1 MVTTEWLD
9 IYDEQDQ
16 HLGICERSEV
26 HRLGHWHHTFHCWL
40 IRDTSEGRQLVFQQR
55 HPDKDTFP
63 DMYDITAAGH
73 LSAGETFIE
82 AAREIQ
88 EELGVPLHY
97 EQLTHLLDVR
107 DETIG
112 STRHGAF
119 IDREVSSVFGA
130 FSPYELQ
137 QYQLQVDEVSGIF
150 EAPLQAMIELYQGTR
165 DKVMASG
172 VYTTDSTPMIH
183 QLTVQREQFVPH
195 EGNYCIDVFQ
205 KLLTL

>member
-1 MVTTEWLD
+1 MVTIEWLD
-9 IYDEQDQ
+9 IYDEHDQ

-40 IRDTSEGRQLVFQQR
+40 IRDTAKGRQLIFQER

-63 DMYDITAAGH
+63 SMYDITAAGH
-73 LSAGETFIE
+73 LAAGETFMD

-88 EELGVPLHY
+88 EELGVPLRY

-107 DETIG
+107 DEIFG
-112 STRHGAF
+112 STRHGNF
-119 IDREVSSVFGA
+119 IDREVSHVFGA
-130 FSPYELQ
+130 FSPYELH
-137 QYQLQVDEVSGIF
+137 QYQLQADEVSGIF
-150 EAPLQAMIELYQGTR
+150 EASLQEMLALYQGKC
-165 DKVMASG
+165 DEVIASG
-172 VYTTDSTPMIH
+172 VYTTDSTSTIH
-183 QLTVQREQFVPH
+183 KLTIRREQFVPH